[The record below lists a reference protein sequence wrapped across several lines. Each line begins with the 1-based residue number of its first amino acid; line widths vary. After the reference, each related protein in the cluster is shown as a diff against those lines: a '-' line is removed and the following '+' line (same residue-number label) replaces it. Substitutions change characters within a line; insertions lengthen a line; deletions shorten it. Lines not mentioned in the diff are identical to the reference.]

1 MSTESADSVGMAPPE
16 APAKD
21 MTSKDIEKM
30 EEAKLKAKFPMA
42 TNRPAHSAFLQ
53 KRLLKGQKYFDSGD
67 YQMAKQQTQPSNL
80 AKPRPPPTFIPIPTG
95 EEIPTPETV
104 PARKTSII
112 QPSHKFPHS

>member
-1 MSTESADSVGMAPPE
+1 MDASDSVAMGPPEVPAKEDMSTN
-16 APAKD
+16 
-21 MTSKDIEKM
+21 DIEKM

-67 YQMAKQQTQPSNL
+67 YQMAKQQTAPSNF
-80 AKPRPPPTFIPIPTG
+80 AKPRPPTTFIPIHTG
-95 EEIPTPETV
+95 EEIPTPESV

-112 QPSHKFPHS
+112 QPSHKFPHP

>member
-1 MSTESADSVGMAPPE
+1 AVVLQMSTN
-16 APAKD
+16 
-21 MTSKDIEKM
+21 DIEKL

-67 YQMAKQQTQPSNL
+67 YQMAKQQTAPSNL
-80 AKPRPPPTFIPIPTG
+80 AKPRPPTTFIPIQTG
-95 EEIPTPETV
+95 EEIPTPESV

-112 QPSHKFPHS
+112 QPSHKFPHP